1 MFVCSTVFDIRAL
14 KGTKSNWFPKF
25 YKTLHLIGCHKIFR
39 TLYLS
44 LIQINVLTLGT
55 LNNLSKGVNL
65 LFINFYFKTVTFID
79 VIVPIYF
86 TDIGIYQKMADIE
99 NKNPETIEQ
108 KEMEKEKEIIE
119 TKLDKL
125 TVDENISEKVG
136 T

>member
-1 MFVCSTVFDIRAL
+1 M
-14 KGTKSNWFPKF
+14 
-25 YKTLHLIGCHKIFR
+25 
-39 TLYLS
+39 
-44 LIQINVLTLGT
+44 IQINVLILGT
-55 LNNLSKGVNL
+55 LNNLSKGVKL

-79 VIVPIYF
+79 VIVPFVLQIY
-86 TDIGIYQKMADIE
+86 IGIYQKMADIE